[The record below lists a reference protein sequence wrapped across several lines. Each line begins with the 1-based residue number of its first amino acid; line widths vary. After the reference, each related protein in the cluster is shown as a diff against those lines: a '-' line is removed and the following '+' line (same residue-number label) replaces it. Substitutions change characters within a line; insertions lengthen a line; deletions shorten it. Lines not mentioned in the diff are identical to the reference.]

1 MLTAREQVSAALS
14 RLDRVE
20 PALCAFHSVFRETA
34 PRQALEIDRRVQNG
48 EALPFAGIPIAVKR
62 GERQSHRTALMAR
75 GCVPIGLTTTP
86 DGTTP
91 WQTWGRNSRGVTRN
105 PWNPDRTP
113 GGSSA
118 GSAVAVAAG
127 IVPLATGVDGA
138 GSIRIP
144 AAWCGVLGLK
154 TTSSERAAVG
164 VFARSA
170 SDLALYLDT
179 SEVRRPTAVWSTDL
193 GFATVDA
200 EQSEIAFRA
209 ARALRPRPVDLTLDD
224 PAEAWFAGRCGP
236 NPVLDALFETTDLL
250 LTPTTPGPPHGHDG
264 PGSRIN
270 TSLTWA
276 FNLSGH
282 PALSIPAGFDAD
294 GLPVGLQAVARH
306 GHEADL
312 VAAAHAVLSSAAVE
326 VEPPRAEHQSRDRC
340 RALDDGCRKLVNG
353 CDSQA

>member
-1 MLTAREQVSAALS
+1 MPDLVRAALA

-20 PALCAFHSVFRETA
+20 PTLCAFHEVFRSFA
-34 PRQALEIDRRVQNG
+34 PVDPS
-48 EALPFAGIPIAVKR
+48 LPLAGMPIAVKR
-62 GERQSHRTALMAR
+62 GERHSHREALMAL

-105 PWNPDRTP
+105 PWNLDRTP

-164 VFARSA
+164 VFTRDV
-170 SDLALYLDT
+170 DLLAIYLGT
-179 SEVRRPTAVWSTDL
+179 SEISSPTAVWSADL
-193 GFATVDA
+193 GFASVDA
-200 EQSEIAFRA
+200 EQAEIAWRA
-209 ARALRPRPVDLTLDD
+209 AAPLRPRAVDLVLRD
-224 PAEAWFAGRCGP
+224 PAEDWFVGRCGP
-236 NPVLDALFETTDLL
+236 NPELDALFEHTDLL
-250 LTPTTPGPPHGHDG
+250 LTPATPGPPHGHDG
-264 PGSRIN
+264 PGARIN
-270 TSLTWA
+270 TALTWA

-282 PALSIPAGFDAD
+282 PAISIPAGFDSA

-306 GHEADL
+306 GREVDL
-312 VAAAHAVLSSAAVE
+312 IAAARAVLTSSAVE
-326 VEPPRAEHQSRDRC
+326 VAPSPS
-340 RALDDGCRKLVNG
+340 
-353 CDSQA
+353 

>member
-1 MLTAREQVSAALS
+1 MPDLVAEALARLA
-14 RLDRVE
+14 RVE
-20 PALCAFHSVFRETA
+20 PVLRAFHEVFGTFA
-34 PRQALEIDRRVQNG
+34 PVDPS
-48 EALPFAGIPIAVKR
+48 LPLAGMPIAVKR
-62 GERQSHRTALMAR
+62 GERRSHREALMAL

-105 PWNPDRTP
+105 PWNLDRTP

-127 IVPLATGVDGA
+127 VVPLATGVDGA

-164 VFARSA
+164 VFTR
-170 SDLALYLDT
+170 DPELLAIYLGT
-179 SEVRRPTAVWSTDL
+179 SEVSSPSAVWSSDL
-193 GFATVDA
+193 GFAAVDE
-200 EQSEIAFRA
+200 EQAEIAWRA
-209 ARALRPRPVDLTLDD
+209 AAPLRPKPVDLTLTD
-224 PAEAWFAGRCGP
+224 PAEDWFAGRCGP
-236 NPVLDALFETTDLL
+236 NPELDALFETTDLL
-250 LTPTTPGPPHGHDG
+250 LTPATPGPPHGHDG

-282 PALSIPAGFDAD
+282 PAISIPAGFDSG

-306 GHEADL
+306 GREVDL
-312 VAAAHAVLSSAAVE
+312 VAAARAVLTSSAVE
-326 VEPPRAEHQSRDRC
+326 VAPSHP
-340 RALDDGCRKLVNG
+340 
-353 CDSQA
+353 

>member
-1 MLTAREQVSAALS
+1 MPDLVAEALARLA
-14 RLDRVE
+14 RVE
-20 PALCAFHSVFRETA
+20 PVLCAFHEVFTSFA
-34 PRQALEIDRRVQNG
+34 PVDPS
-48 EALPFAGIPIAVKR
+48 LPLAGMPIAVKR
-62 GERQSHRTALMAR
+62 GERRSHREALMVL

-105 PWNPDRTP
+105 PWNLDRTP

-127 IVPLATGVDGA
+127 VVPLATGVDGA

-164 VFARSA
+164 VFTRDP
-170 SDLALYLDT
+170 DLLAIYLGT
-179 SEVRRPTAVWSTDL
+179 SEVSSPTAVWSTDL
-193 GFATVDA
+193 GFATVDD
-200 EQSEIAFRA
+200 EQAEIAWRA
-209 ARALRPRPVDLTLDD
+209 AALLRPRPVDLVLKD
-224 PAEAWFAGRCGP
+224 PAEDWFADRCGP
-236 NPVLDALFETTDLL
+236 NPALDALFETTDLL

-270 TSLTWA
+270 TSLTWT

-282 PALSIPAGFDAD
+282 PAISIPAGFDSC

-306 GHEADL
+306 GREADL
-312 VAAAHAVLSSAAVE
+312 IAAARAVLDTVVGDRDHPIECFDSN
-326 VEPPRAEHQSRDRC
+326 PPR
-340 RALDDGCRKLVNG
+340 
-353 CDSQA
+353 

>member
-1 MLTAREQVSAALS
+1 MLTAVEQVTAALA
-14 RLDRVE
+14 RLDRLE
-20 PALCAFHSVFRETA
+20 PTLCAFHTVFRESA
-34 PRQALEIDRRVQNG
+34 LRQAHEIDQT
-48 EALPFAGIPIAVKR
+48 LPFAGMPIAVKR
-62 GERQSHRTALMAR
+62 GERKSHRAALMAL
-75 GCVPIGLTTTP
+75 GCVPIGLTSTP

-105 PWNPDRTP
+105 PWHLDRTP

-164 VFARSA
+164 VFARHPD
-170 SDLALYLDT
+170 DLARYLGT
-179 SEVRRPTAVWSTDL
+179 SEVRRPTAVWSPDL
-193 GFATVDA
+193 GFASVDA
-200 EQSEIAFRA
+200 EQIDIAHRA
-209 ARALRPRPVDLTLDD
+209 ARALRPRAVDLVLDD
-224 PAEAWFAGRCGP
+224 PAEAWFAGRRGP
-236 NPVLDALFETTDLL
+236 NPVLDRVFETADLL

-264 PGSRIN
+264 PGDRMN

-282 PALSIPAGFDAD
+282 PAINIPAGFDAD
-294 GLPVGLQAVARH
+294 GLPVGLQAIARH
-306 GHEADL
+306 GQEADL
-312 VAAAHAVLSSAAVE
+312 VAAARAVLTSTAVE
-326 VEPPRAEHQSRDRC
+326 VAPSRP
-340 RALDDGCRKLVNG
+340 
-353 CDSQA
+353 

>member
-1 MLTAREQVSAALS
+1 VSPLTEALARLH
-14 RLDRVE
+14 RVE
-20 PALCAFHSVFRETA
+20 PVLCAFHEVFSTFPEVD
-34 PRQALEIDRRVQNG
+34 P
-48 EALPFAGIPIAVKR
+48 ALPLAGMPIAVKR
-62 GERQSHRTALMAR
+62 GERRSHRAALMAL
-75 GCVPIGLTTTP
+75 GCIPIGLTTTP

-91 WQTWGRNSRGVTRN
+91 WQTWGRNARGVTRN
-105 PWNPDRTP
+105 PWNLDRTP

-154 TTSSERAAVG
+154 TTSSDRAAVG
-164 VFARSA
+164 VFTRDPALLA
-170 SDLALYLDT
+170 SYLGT
-179 SEVRRPTAVWSTDL
+179 SEVSSPTAVWSADL

-200 EQSEIAFRA
+200 EQAEIARRA
-209 ARALRPRPVDLTLDD
+209 ASALHPRPVSLVLPD
-224 PAEAWFAGRCGP
+224 PAEDWFAGRCGP
-236 NPVLDALFETTDLL
+236 NPVLDELFETTDLL

-282 PALSIPAGFDAD
+282 PAISIPAGFDAE

-306 GHEADL
+306 GREADL
-312 VAAAHAVLSSAAVE
+312 IAAARAVLGALPFHGQDVEKRQDAAAYGYAHRHV
-326 VEPPRAEHQSRDRC
+326 R
-340 RALDDGCRKLVNG
+340 
-353 CDSQA
+353 

>member
-1 MLTAREQVSAALS
+1 MRTAVEQALA
-14 RLDRVE
+14 RLDLVE
-20 PALCAFHSVFRETA
+20 PTLCAFHEVFRSFA
-34 PRQALEIDRRVQNG
+34 PVDPS
-48 EALPFAGIPIAVKR
+48 LPLAGMPIAVKR
-62 GERQSHRTALMAR
+62 GERRSHREALMAL

-86 DGTTP
+86 DGSTP

-105 PWNPDRTP
+105 PWNLDRTP

-127 IVPLATGVDGA
+127 VVPLATGVDGA

-164 VFARSA
+164 VFTRDP
-170 SDLALYLDT
+170 DLLAIYTGT
-179 SEVRRPTAVWSTDL
+179 SEISSPTAVWSPDL
-193 GFATVDA
+193 GFASVDA
-200 EQSEIAFRA
+200 EQAEIAWRA
-209 ARALRPRPVDLTLDD
+209 ASALRPQPLQLVLPD
-224 PAEAWFAGRCGP
+224 PAEDWFAGRCGP
-236 NPVLDALFETTDLL
+236 NPSLDELFETTDLL

-282 PALSIPAGFDAD
+282 PAISIPAGFDSE

-306 GHEADL
+306 GREADL
-312 VAAAHAVLSSAAVE
+312 IAAARAVIAS
-326 VEPPRAEHQSRDRC
+326 DR
-340 RALDDGCRKLVNG
+340 VF
-353 CDSQA
+353 